1 MTNKNLTFTNFILD
15 IHLYCNC
22 NHCSKLCV
30 KHKYCKST
38 CIYIDINC
46 KKDAYWQKS
55 YFN

>member
-22 NHCSKLCV
+22 DHCSKLCV

-38 CIYIDINC
+38 CIEN
-46 KKDAYWQKS
+46 
-55 YFN
+55 